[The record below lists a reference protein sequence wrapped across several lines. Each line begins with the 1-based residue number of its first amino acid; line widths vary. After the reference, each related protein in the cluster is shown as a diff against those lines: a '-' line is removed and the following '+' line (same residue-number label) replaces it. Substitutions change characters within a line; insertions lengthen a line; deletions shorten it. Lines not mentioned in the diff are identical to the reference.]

1 VRDTIAAIATARG
14 RAGIGVIR
22 ISGPDSARIS
32 TRVLGKL
39 PTARRAVLRD
49 FKAADGAVL
58 DHGLVLYFP
67 APGSYTGED
76 VVELH
81 GHGGDAVLQMVLE
94 RVLDAGARLARP
106 GEFTE
111 RAFLEGRMD
120 LAQAEAVAD
129 LIDAGSKQAA
139 RAAQATLA
147 GEFSRR
153 VAALMDELTALRVQ
167 FEVGLDFADEEV
179 AELDPVLAA
188 SSLQRLEH
196 SVTHTLEAAVRGVRM
211 RDGLRVVLVGE
222 PNVGKS
228 SVLNRLAGEE
238 RAIVTAVPG
247 TTRDLIRES
256 VNLDGATVEL
266 IDTAGLHASD
276 DVVEQA
282 GMARTLEQTRHA
294 DLLLLIEDDCA
305 PATPLCLELDA
316 AADVL
321 RVRNKVDLSGGEA
334 GGFDGGVRV
343 SALSGA
349 GFAALHAAIAARA
362 ARLGGDGLFTARR
375 RHVEALGE
383 CLRCVTSARETQ
395 QCAGGTELVAEEL
408 RRAHGALGRITGAV
422 SSDDL
427 LGLIFASFC
436 IGK

>member
-1 VRDTIAAIATARG
+1 MRDTIAAIATARG

-32 TRVLGKL
+32 TAVLGEL
-39 PTARRAVLRD
+39 PAPRRAVLRA

-58 DHGLVLYFP
+58 DRGLVLYFP

-111 RAFLEGRMD
+111 RAFLEGRLD

-167 FEVGLDFADEEV
+167 LEAGLDFADEDV
-179 AELDPVLAA
+179 SELDPALAA
-188 SSLQRLEH
+188 KSLQRLEH
-196 SVTHTLEAAVRGVRM
+196 GVTHALEAAVRGVRM

-256 VNLDGATVEL
+256 VSLDGATVEL

-282 GMARTLEQTRHA
+282 GMARTREQARHA

-305 PATPLCLELDA
+305 PAAPACLDLDA

-321 RVRNKVDLSGGEA
+321 RVRNKIDLSGAEA

-349 GFAALHAAIAARA
+349 GFEALHAAIAARA
-362 ARLGGDGLFTARR
+362 ERLGGDGLFTARR
-375 RHVEALGE
+375 RHVEALEE
-383 CLRCVTSARETQ
+383 CLCCVRSARETQ
-395 QCAGGTELVAEEL
+395 GGTELVAEEL